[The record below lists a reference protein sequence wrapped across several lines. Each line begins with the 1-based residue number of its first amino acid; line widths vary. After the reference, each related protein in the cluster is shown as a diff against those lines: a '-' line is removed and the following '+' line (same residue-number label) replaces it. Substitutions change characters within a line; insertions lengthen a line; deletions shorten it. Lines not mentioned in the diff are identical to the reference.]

1 MRRGDSS
8 KWQRWTA
15 SNSLERWELTAT
27 NCSVAFANE
36 LLEMI
41 ERVPASSCNQ
51 VVKSCLSQTFI
62 VMSNAFADAV
72 P

>member
-41 ERVPASSCNQ
+41 ERVPATKLSR
-51 VVKSCLSQTFI
+51 VVYPKLS
-62 VMSNAFADAV
+62 
-72 P
+72 